1 MKLLIYSLF
10 IINVNGFV
18 LKMKSISQLSI
29 DNALEKMRKT
39 EFITKTPLQK
49 NKRLSNKYDCNVYFK
64 REDQQNVRSFKI
76 RGAYNKIINTINS
89 NDYDKQDI
97 VTVSA
102 GNHGQGVSLSCSSL
116 GISHHVFLP
125 KNTPLQKV
133 NKIKYFG
140 DKYITLHLEGNNF
153 DESLSACM
161 KYCETH
167 KSIFVHPFDDDDVII
182 GQGTIASEI
191 YEEINPD
198 IIICPIGGGGLISG
212 VGSYTKFVDNKCKI
226 IGVEPYNADSMKRSL
241 LAGRQIYVN
250 DLNTFV
256 DGASVKLVGTKT
268 FKYSK
273 NVVDDILTIDNNEL
287 SYNMIDIY
295 QNDGIVLEPAG
306 ALSISALNNL
316 DRNMLKN
323 KNVVCILSGGNNDI
337 TRYPQIIENSL
348 LYQDLKHYFLLSFN
362 QIPGQLQNFINNII
376 GPNDDIT
383 RFEYLKKDNKETGSV
398 LIGIELQNKEDI
410 HNIINNMNKYN
421 FNYVKINPSDLLY
434 SYLI

>member
-1 MKLLIYSLF
+1 
-10 IINVNGFV
+10 
-18 LKMKSISQLSI
+18 
-29 DNALEKMRKT
+29 
-39 EFITKTPLQK
+39 
-49 NKRLSNKYDCNVYFK
+49 
-64 REDQQNVRSFKI
+64 
-76 RGAYNKIINTINS
+76 
-89 NDYDKQDI
+89 
-97 VTVSA
+97 
-102 GNHGQGVSLSCSSL
+102 
-116 GISHHVFLP
+116 
-125 KNTPLQKV
+125 
-133 NKIKYFG
+133 
-140 DKYITLHLEGNNF
+140 
-153 DESLSACM
+153 
-161 KYCETH
+161 
-167 KSIFVHPFDDDDVII
+167 
-182 GQGTIASEI
+182 
-191 YEEINPD
+191 
-198 IIICPIGGGGLISG
+198 
-212 VGSYTKFVDNKCKI
+212 
-226 IGVEPYNADSMKRSL
+226 MKRSL
-241 LAGRQIYVN
+241 LANRQIYIN

-256 DGASVKLVGTKT
+256 DGASVKLVGKKT

-273 NVVDDILTIDNNEL
+273 NVIDDILVIDNNEL

-316 DRNMLKN
+316 EKNYLKS

-337 TRYPQIIENSL
+337 TRYPQIMENSL